1 MSEDNNENIVLEE
14 YESEFSYKKNKSN
27 LKIQF
32 NRIAFIFFIFLII
45 SLIYS
50 IQLLHLGSLKQN
62 IKNIYIYDP
71 LNKSLNNI
79 SEKKLKNYKFDLIV
93 FLVNHNNFKKLNF
106 KLTRILDYRY

>member
-1 MSEDNNENIVLEE
+1 VFGNVKS
-14 YESEFSYKKNKSN
+14 KKNDKVLCLGVTYKENVDDLRESAAI
-27 LKIQF
+27 KII
-32 NRIAFIFFIFLII
+32 NK
-45 SLIYS
+45 
-50 IQLLHLGSLKQN
+50 LKQH